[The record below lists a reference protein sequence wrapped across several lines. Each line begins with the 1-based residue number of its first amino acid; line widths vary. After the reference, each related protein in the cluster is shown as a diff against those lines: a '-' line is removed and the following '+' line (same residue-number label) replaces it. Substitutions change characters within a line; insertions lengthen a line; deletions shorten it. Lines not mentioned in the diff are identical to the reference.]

1 MKDNIDSCN
10 SAENQ
15 HMRAHQSD
23 METTVGDNLVNF
35 LRGLSNCW
43 RFYCASTLL
52 SFLVQGSCVI
62 FKAL

>member
-23 METTVGDNLVNF
+23 METDNCRRQLSTFFARFIELLAILLCINVAF
-35 LRGLSNCW
+35 LS
-43 RFYCASTLL
+43 CAR
-52 SFLVQGSCVI
+52 
-62 FKAL
+62 